1 MTRPPLVRI
10 ATRRSPLALWQAEHV
25 AAALIRAHPDLS
37 IELVPL
43 STRGDEILD
52 RSLAAIGGK
61 GLFLK
66 ELEVAIQEHRADL
79 AVHSM
84 KDVPAN
90 LEPGFDLISV
100 LERAD
105 VADAFVSHEADHPTA
120 LPAGATV
127 ATSSLRRQLQLR
139 ALRPD
144 LVCVDV
150 RGNVNTRLAKLER
163 GEFDAM
169 ILACAGLDRLGLG
182 HHIRARL
189 APPDWLPAVAQGA
202 LAVEYREGDLAIR
215 ELLEPLVHAPTA
227 IQSAAERAMN
237 GVLEGS
243 CDVPI
248 AAHATIDGA
257 RLDLRGAV
265 GDPATG
271 RIIRVDD
278 TGSSDQP
285 EELGRRVA
293 AALLEAG
300 ADRVLAGRR

>member
-1 MTRPPLVRI
+1 MTARSTLRI

-25 AAALIRAHPDLS
+25 AAALMSAHPHLS

-66 ELEVAIQEHRADL
+66 ELEVAIRERRADL

-84 KDVPAN
+84 KDVPAA
-90 LEPGFDLISV
+90 LEAGFELAPV

-105 VADAFVSHEADHPTA
+105 VADAFVSHVADHPAA

-150 RGNVNTRLAKLER
+150 RGNVNTRLAKLDG

-169 ILACAGLDRLGLG
+169 ILACAGLDRLGLSDR
-182 HHIRARL
+182 IRARL
-189 APPDWLPAVAQGA
+189 SPPDWLPAVAQGA
-202 LAVEYREGDLAIR
+202 LAVEYRDGDPMVR
-215 ELLEPLVHAPTA
+215 ELLAPLRHAPTA
-227 IQSAAERAMN
+227 IQCGAERAMN
-237 GVLEGS
+237 AMLEGS

-248 AAHATIDGA
+248 AAHAAIDGA
-257 RLDLRGAV
+257 RLELHGAV

-271 RIIRVDD
+271 RIIRVHD
-278 TGSSDQP
+278 TGTTDAP

-293 AALLEAG
+293 SALLEAG
-300 ADRVLAGRR
+300 ADRILAGRR